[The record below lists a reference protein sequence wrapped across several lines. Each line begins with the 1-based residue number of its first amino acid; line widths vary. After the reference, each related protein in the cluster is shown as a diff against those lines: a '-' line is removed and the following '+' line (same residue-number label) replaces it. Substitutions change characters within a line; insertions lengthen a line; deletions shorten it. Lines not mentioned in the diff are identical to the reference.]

1 MKNWID
7 ETGREIPENR
17 ITKLEKK
24 KEKVS
29 SKIVKEAL
37 SANKMLES
45 IKSYV
50 LDKSAEIF
58 ETAIAEKDVKKDNHK
73 GNFTWYNFDR
83 SIKIE
88 VNISEPVKFEDE
100 LIFAA
105 KSKLF
110 DFLKE
115 KTETVEQFVR
125 DIIIDAFETKNG
137 QLDVKRIISL
147 TKYRDRVNDNR
158 FHEACDLI
166 MQAQRRPSTKK
177 YFKIYVRDEEG
188 EYNHI
193 ELNISAI

>member
-1 MKNWID
+1 MKQWID

-24 KEKVS
+24 KEKIS

-37 SANKMLES
+37 NANKTLKTLKTYILE
-45 IKSYV
+45 KSQ
-50 LDKSAEIF
+50 EIF
-58 ETAIAEKDVKKDNHK
+58 EQALAERDVKKERK

-88 VNISEPVKFEDE
+88 VNISEPVIFEDE
-100 LIFAA
+100 LIYAA

-115 KTETVEQFVR
+115 KTDGVEEFVR
-125 DIIIDAFETKNG
+125 DIILDAFETRNG

-147 TKYRDRVNDNR
+147 TKYRERVNDKR
-158 FHEACDLI
+158 FDAACDLI
-166 MQAQRRPSTKK
+166 IEAQRRPSTKK
-177 YFKIYVRDEEG
+177 YFKIYVRDENG
-188 EYNHI
+188 EYKHI